1 MKTFEMEMES
11 ALKGIYAEV
20 KHTNKMLET
29 RFDSDISFTS
39 QEKFAEQRN
48 SMKKKSTHTLMNYEQ
63 RKYEVMQDIFTNT
76 VVRMVVKTDEVA
88 DNFIE
93 RALEFSEKAADKFI
107 ERLKAG
113 GERR

>member
-1 MKTFEMEMES
+1 MKTFEMEMENS
-11 ALKGIYAEV
+11 LKGIYAEV
-20 KHTNKMLET
+20 KHMNKMLET

-48 SMKKKSTHTLMNYEQ
+48 SMKKKSTHTLINYEQ

-76 VVRMVVKTDEVA
+76 IVRMVVKTDEIA
-88 DNFIE
+88 DKFIE
-93 RALEFSEKAADKFI
+93 RALVFSEKAADMFI

-113 GERR
+113 GEKE

>member
-1 MKTFEMEMES
+1 MEMES

-20 KHTNKMLET
+20 KHTNKILE
-29 RFDSDISFTS
+29 TS

-48 SMKKKSTHTLMNYEQ
+48 SMKKKPTHMLIDYER
-63 RKYEVMQDIFTNT
+63 RKYEVMKDVFTKT
-76 VVRMVVKTDEVA
+76 IVDMAVKPDDVA
-88 DNFIE
+88 DTFIE
-93 RALEFSEKAADKFI
+93 RVLEFSEKAADKFI